1 MTVMFSDGKGTLS
14 GDGQVAVRDG
24 LAVLTE
30 AVRANNFQ
38 KGWRGEDSPKRNV
51 GELTALLHSEVTE
64 AFESYRNNEPG
75 LWYKYPNNVKSDLPL
90 IPFEDCLIGDHHD
103 GEMVMGK
110 PEGMAAELADVIIR
124 VLDFADEYDLPIVE
138 AVLNKHAYNQS
149 RPYRHGHKKC

>member
-51 GELTALLHSEVTE
+51 GELSALLHSEVTE
-64 AFESYRNNEPG
+64 AFES
-75 LWYKYPNNVKSDLPL
+75 
-90 IPFEDCLIGDHHD
+90 
-103 GEMVMGK
+103 
-110 PEGMAAELADVIIR
+110 
-124 VLDFADEYDLPIVE
+124 
-138 AVLNKHAYNQS
+138 
-149 RPYRHGHKKC
+149 

>member
-51 GELTALLHSEVTE
+51 GELSALLHSEVTE

-75 LWYKYPNNVKSDLPL
+75 LWYKYPNGVKSDLPL
-90 IPFEDCLIGDHHD
+90 IPAEDCTIGDVD
-103 GEMVMGK
+103 KNEMVLGK

-149 RPYRHGHKKC
+149 RPYRHGGKAA